1 MEECAIEFRDVSKIY
16 KLIGKDKKKSED
28 KKFYAL
34 KQINFKI
41 SKGEVVGILGTNGS
55 GKSTMATILAG
66 ISEIDEGEMIV
77 NGEQAL
83 IAINTGLNNQL
94 TGLENIELKGA
105 LLGLKPHR
113 VKEIIDGVADFSE
126 LGEFL
131 YQPVKKYSSGMKSR
145 LGFSI
150 NLCLDPDILIVD
162 EALSVGDKGFAN
174 KCLKRMKELKTE
186 GKTIVFIS
194 HSLPQVREFCD
205 TALWI
210 EGGMVREY
218 GKVDPVSDHY
228 SKYVDYLNSL
238 NAQQKKEENEKKFQ
252 QRLIVDEKD
261 GFWDKLLTF
270 FQKNL

>member
-1 MEECAIEFRDVSKIY
+1 MEEYAIEFRNVSKIY
-16 KLIGKDKKKSED
+16 KLVGKDKKKSED

-34 KQINFKI
+34 KKISFQI
-41 SKGEVVGILGTNGS
+41 SKGEVVGTLGTNGS

-77 NGEQAL
+77 NGEQSL

-174 KCLKRMKELKTE
+174 KCLNKMKELKKV

-210 EGGMVREY
+210 EGGEVREY
-218 GKVDPVSDHY
+218 GEVDPVCDHY

-252 QRLIVDEKD
+252 KRLIVDEKD

-270 FQKNL
+270 FQKNF